1 MRVQTKEHSSSAL
14 RPALLGQ
21 GWALFEPHHDDE
33 GGDGDLREI
42 GAALRQAEIVIRAQE
57 ERIRHLE
64 EIALTDELTG
74 IANRR
79 GFLAAFERELALA
92 RRDSVCGGIL
102 VMLDLDGFKGINDK
116 WGHQAG
122 DAYLRVVAETL
133 RDSLRSSDIAARV
146 GGDEFALLLTQADEA
161 SGTKRVAQLEHAFSK
176 RALVLRERIPL
187 RASFG
192 FAAYAGG
199 DKAED
204 VVEAADLRLYA
215 HKARNKKFIAA
226 D

>member
-1 MRVQTKEHSSSAL
+1 MRVQTKEQTSSDL

-21 GWALFEPHHDDE
+21 GWALFATPHDDE
-33 GGDGDLREI
+33 SGEGNLKEI
-42 GAALRQAEIVIRAQE
+42 GAALHQAEIVIRAQE

-92 RRDSVCGGIL
+92 RRDSGCGGIL

-122 DAYLRVVAETL
+122 DAYLRIVAEVL
-133 RDSLRSSDIAARV
+133 RENLRSSDIAARV
-146 GGDEFALLLTQADEA
+146 GGDEFALLLTQADEQ
-161 SGTKRVAQLEHAFSK
+161 SGAQRVANLELTFCK
-176 RALVLRERIPL
+176 RAMVLRERIPL

-199 DKAED
+199 NKAEA
-204 VVEAADLRLYA
+204 VIQEADRRLYA
-215 HKARNKKFIAA
+215 HKAQNKKFIAA